1 MKRRKGNT
9 NLSAG
14 ASRLVS
20 VSVLVVV
27 LLLAGTLVYSMV
39 DRLVLHPTA
48 QAERADADS
57 PTKIESVIQIS
68 VRNECGAKDVAMDF
82 TNFLRRRGF
91 DVVETT
97 NGSVFD
103 REFTTVVN
111 ASGDYENA
119 LRVAEALGVKKE
131 NVITKLDPQSYVDV
145 EVLIGKDYENLKP
158 RTGIE

>member
-1 MKRRKGNT
+1 M
-9 NLSAG
+9 SA
-14 ASRLVS
+14 
-20 VSVLVVV
+20 SVLVVV
-27 LLLAGTLVYSMV
+27 VVFAGVLIYSMV
-39 DRLVLHPTA
+39 DRLLVHPPA
-48 QAERADADS
+48 EAERADVNS
-57 PTKIESVIQIS
+57 PTKIEKVIQIS

-97 NGSVFD
+97 NGSMFD

-111 ASGDYENA
+111 ASGNYENA

-131 NVITKLDPQSYVDV
+131 YVITKLDPQSYVDV

>member
-1 MKRRKGNT
+1 MKRHKGNPK
-9 NLSAG
+9 LSAG

-27 LLLAGTLVYSMV
+27 VLVAVTLVYSMV
-39 DRLVLHPTA
+39 DRFILHPTA
-48 QAERADADS
+48 QAERADANS
-57 PTKIESVIQIS
+57 PTKIERVIQIS

-97 NGSVFD
+97 NGSMFD
-103 REFTTVVN
+103 RRFTTVVN
-111 ASGDYENA
+111 ASGDYQNA

-131 NVITKLDPQSYVDV
+131 NVVTKLDPQSYVDV

>member
-1 MKRRKGNT
+1 M
-9 NLSAG
+9 
-14 ASRLVS
+14 VS

-27 LLLAGTLVYSMV
+27 LLLAVTLVYSMV